1 MKRTLTLIGLA
12 VAVVLLLG
20 GCMTQFGSS
29 NGKLAYADVD
39 GAAQGE
45 VSIEN
50 GFLYILHPDVV
61 TLGEGKTWETI
72 DTVLEPELNT
82 MGANAVRDL
91 ELGYGATLVDMI
103 LSSVVPLISWGT
115 YTVEGEAVLQ

>member
-82 MGANAVRDL
+82 LGANAVRDL